1 MPATDGR
8 SVLAAMGAEPV
19 AWADELL
26 YEYYWEHAFPHT
38 PTVFALRENR
48 FKYIYYHGVW
58 DTNELFDL
66 ATDPQERHNLI
77 ALPEHAARV
86 DSMRVRLFERLGATD
101 GMSIPLKP
109 AGPWQAAER
118 KRN

>member
-1 MPATDGR
+1 
-8 SVLAAMGAEPV
+8 
-19 AWADELL
+19 
-26 YEYYWEHAFPHT
+26 
-38 PTVFALRENR
+38 
-48 FKYIYYHGVW
+48 VW

-66 ATDPQERHNLI
+66 ASDPQERHNLI
-77 ALPEHAARV
+77 ALPEHGARV